1 MPIFNFYLIF
11 FSVPTTNSNI
21 GQTLLNPPN
30 LAHLMTG
37 NSPQQLLQTIPQML
51 SNHHQPSPTPLLGTL
66 PQPVSS
72 LLTTPPSTLLSTPST
87 QTTPNPSRSS
97 LSINP
102 LNPGHYQE
110 STKMPPLSIR
120 SNSPPTTPNVS
131 NLSRLSATNGE
142 LTITT
147 SHGPISSH
155 NLKRSPSSLSPNC
168 TDNSTA
174 DLLVDS
180 PSKSY
185 IPTQCFL
192 FYYISSRYIID
203 IPT

>member
-1 MPIFNFYLIF
+1 
-11 FSVPTTNSNI
+11 
-21 GQTLLNPPN
+21 
-30 LAHLMTG
+30 
-37 NSPQQLLQTIPQML
+37 
-51 SNHHQPSPTPLLGTL
+51 
-66 PQPVSS
+66 
-72 LLTTPPSTLLSTPST
+72 
-87 QTTPNPSRSS
+87 
-97 LSINP
+97 
-102 LNPGHYQE
+102 
-110 STKMPPLSIR
+110 MPPLSIR